1 MSIAVNTNVQSLFA
15 QRALSKNTM
24 GLQRSVERLST
35 GFRINRAA
43 DDAAG
48 LTIGQK
54 LTSTVKGSEVAKKN
68 AADGVSMIQ
77 TAEGALGIVQDNLQR
92 IRELAV
98 QAENGTNGDDEL
110 DAIQREINERVT
122 VVNDIATQVEFNGNT
137 LLRGGSNFT
146 LQTGSNNGETT
157 TLSFQSGTTNAGI
170 DIDVNTTGAGSIG
183 EGTIALDT
191 FHVGG
196 SGSVTANDT
205 SVSVATGSLDDL
217 DSMIDNVSRMRSYL
231 GAAQNSL
238 ESKMDFL
245 DVQTEN
251 ASGARSRIMDVDVA
265 SESSTMLKNQI
276 LQQTATSMLSQAN
289 GQTQIALNLLP

>member
-15 QRALSKNTM
+15 QRALSKNTI
-24 GLQRSVERLST
+24 GLQKSVEKLST

-54 LTSTVKGSEVAKKN
+54 LTTTVRGSEIAKKN
-68 AADGVSMIQ
+68 AADGISMIQ
-77 TAEGALGIVQDNLQR
+77 TAEGALGVVQDNLQR
-92 IRELAV
+92 VRELAV

-122 VVNDIATQVEFNGNT
+122 VIDDIATQVEFNGNT
-137 LLRGGSNFT
+137 LLDGSADFT
-146 LQTGSNNGETT
+146 LQTGANNGETT
-157 TLSFQSGTTNAGI
+157 TLGFQSGNTGEGI
-170 DIDVNTTGAGSIG
+170 DVDVDTTGAGSIG

-265 SESSTMLKNQI
+265 KESSNLIKNQI
-276 LQQTATSMLSQAN
+276 LQQTASSMLSQAN
-289 GQTQIALNLLP
+289 AGSQVALSVLP